1 MNFLVPFYRVRFSLL
16 DSMTP
21 VATTYPVENKPRATS
36 SVAIFIF
43 SFRIAVHSVLR
54 NPVSCCPAW
63 LAVAMLC
70 IDYYLSIIFNAL
82 KTKEMFGNCVCV
94 FGILERKS
102 KCG

>member
-16 DSMTP
+16 DSITP

-43 SFRIAVHSVLR
+43 SFRIAVHNVLR
-54 NPVSCCPAW
+54 NPVSCYPAW
-63 LAVAMLC
+63 LAVTMLY
-70 IDYYLSIIFNAL
+70 IDYLSIIFNAL
-82 KTKEMFGNCVCV
+82 KTKEMFGNCVFV